1 MFLLVKT
8 IIGTSDDFLT
18 SRQTVKPSWNGR
30 LDNINERK
38 VSDEIKKM
46 GATQIIIAHRL
57 STIMDADL
65 IVVLEDGK
73 IVEQGKHDDLIKNNG
88 QYKELYSALV

>member
-1 MFLLVKT
+1 
-8 IIGTSDDFLT
+8 
-18 SRQTVKPSWNGR
+18 
-30 LDNINERK
+30 
-38 VSDEIKKM
+38 M

-73 IVEQGKHDDLIKNNG
+73 IVEQGKHDDLIKIMDNIKNYI
-88 QYKELYSALV
+88 QHWYKVK